1 MLATRKKLHTLTYM
15 GLLTGIMIVMS
26 FTPLGY
32 LSLGFMN
39 ATTMHVPVILGACIL
54 GPKKGAIL
62 GGLFGITSVVRAT
75 LEPTITSFVFTPFY
89 SLNENFQGSW
99 VSLIVAIAP
108 RICIGLV
115 AGLIFKWVLKWSKN
129 HSIAL
134 LFAGVFG
141 SLTNT
146 IGVMGLIYLLF
157 GEQYAA
163 ATEQAVDLLLL
174 AIMSVVC
181 INGIPEAII
190 AAILTLTVGKALLIA
205 TGALKQPLAPRT
217 QRKPSD
223 SSTTNKED

>member
-1 MLATRKKLHTLTYM
+1 MLANRRKLHTLTQM

-39 ATTMHVPVILGACIL
+39 ATTMHVPVILGACLL
-54 GPKKGAIL
+54 GPKKGALL

-89 SLNENFQGSW
+89 SLNENFHGSP
-99 VSLIVAIAP
+99 VSLIVAILP

-115 AGLIFKWVLKWSKN
+115 AGLVFQSVLNWRKN
-129 HSIAL
+129 PSLAL
-134 LFAGVFG
+134 LLAGIAG

-163 ATEQAVDLLLL
+163 ATEQAADLLLL

-190 AAILTLTVGKALLIA
+190 AALLTLAVGKALLVA
-205 TGALKQPLAPRT
+205 TGKIKRPLPHT
-217 QRKPSD
+217 KH
-223 SSTTNKED
+223 TTHTKTEDAGDA

>member
-1 MLATRKKLHTLTYM
+1 MLANREKLHTLTQM

-39 ATTMHVPVILGACIL
+39 ATTMHVPVILGACLL
-54 GPKKGAIL
+54 GAKKGAML

-75 LEPTITSFVFTPFY
+75 FQPTVTSFVFTPFY
-89 SLNENFQGSW
+89 SLNENFHGSW

-115 AGLIFKWVLKWSKN
+115 AGLVYQWVTNWRKN
-129 HSIAL
+129 DTAAL
-134 LFAGVFG
+134 LCAGVTG

-146 IGVMGLIYLLF
+146 VGVMGLIYLLF

-163 ATEQAVDLLLL
+163 ATEQSAELLLL

-190 AAILTLTVGKALLIA
+190 AAILTLAVGRALLVA
-205 TGALKQPLAPRT
+205 MGK
-217 QRKPSD
+217 RKPKPTYKPVA
-223 SSTTNKED
+223 TTEKQD

>member
-1 MLATRKKLHTLTYM
+1 MLANRKKLHTLTQM

-39 ATTMHVPVILGACIL
+39 ATTMHVPVILGACLL
-54 GPKKGAIL
+54 GPKKGAVL

-99 VSLIVAIAP
+99 VSLIVAIVP
-108 RICIGLV
+108 RICIGLF
-115 AGLIFKWVLKWSKN
+115 AGLVFKALYKWCKKQN
-129 HSIAL
+129 IAL
-134 LFAGVFG
+134 LCAGLVG

-163 ATEQAVDLLLL
+163 ATEQSADLLLI

-190 AAILTLTVGKALLIA
+190 AAALTVAIGKALLVA
-205 TGALKQPLAPRT
+205 TGKSKQR
-217 QRKPSD
+217 
-223 SSTTNKED
+223 

>member
-1 MLATRKKLHTLTYM
+1 MLANRRKLHTLTQM

-39 ATTMHVPVILGACIL
+39 ATTMHVPVILGACLL
-54 GPKKGAIL
+54 GPKKGALL

-89 SLNENFQGSW
+89 SLNENFHGSP
-99 VSLIVAIAP
+99 VSLIVAILP

-115 AGLIFKWVLKWSKN
+115 AGLVFKGVLKWRKN
-129 HSIAL
+129 HSVAL
-134 LFAGVFG
+134 LLAGIAG

-163 ATEQAVDLLLL
+163 ATEQAADLLLL

-190 AAILTLTVGKALLIA
+190 AALLTLAVGKALLIA
-205 TGALKQPLAPRT
+205 TGKMKRPLPRT
-217 QRKPSD
+217 AHTTHTKTEDTSD
-223 SSTTNKED
+223 A